1 MEKQKL
7 SYVYALISIVLWSTV
22 ATAFKLGLRELNF
35 IQLLWYSSIV
45 SLIALFVIIVLQ
57 KKLFL
62 LKTLRLKDIAYSAF
76 LGLLNPFG
84 YYMVLLKAYSLL
96 PAQLAQPLNYTW
108 PIMLVLLSVP
118 LLKQKLPPFSLVAIF
133 ISFSGVYFISSKGN
147 PLNFSFE
154 EPFGV
159 FLATFS
165 SIIWALFWIYNVRDK
180 KDEVIKLFLNFVFG
194 LLYVSIVLFLFSDFQ
209 LPTQNGLYA
218 TLYIGLFEM
227 GITFVMWLK
236 AMQLTNSTAKISNLV
251 FLSPF
256 LALIFIHF
264 ILEEKIYWTTFLGIV
279 LIIIG
284 IIIQQIKKI

>member
-147 PLNFSFE
+147 PLNFTFE

-165 SIIWALFWIYNVRDK
+165 SIIWASFWIYNVRDK

-194 LLYVSIVLFLFSDFQ
+194 LLYVSIALFLFSDFQ

-284 IIIQQIKKI
+284 IIIQQIKKK

>member
-45 SLIALFVIIVLQ
+45 SLIALFVIIVVQ

-194 LLYVSIVLFLFSDFQ
+194 LLYVSIALFLFSDFQ

-284 IIIQQIKKI
+284 IIIQQIKKK

>member
-45 SLIALFVIIVLQ
+45 SLIALFVIIVVQ

-147 PLNFSFE
+147 PLNFTFE

-194 LLYVSIVLFLFSDFQ
+194 LLYVSIALFLFSDFQ

-284 IIIQQIKKI
+284 IIIQQIKKK

>member
-1 MEKQKL
+1 
-7 SYVYALISIVLWSTV
+7 
-22 ATAFKLGLRELNF
+22 
-35 IQLLWYSSIV
+35 
-45 SLIALFVIIVLQ
+45 
-57 KKLFL
+57 
-62 LKTLRLKDIAYSAF
+62 
-76 LGLLNPFG
+76 
-84 YYMVLLKAYSLL
+84 
-96 PAQLAQPLNYTW
+96 
-108 PIMLVLLSVP
+108 
-118 LLKQKLPPFSLVAIF
+118 LVAIF

-194 LLYVSIVLFLFSDFQ
+194 LLYVSIALFLFSDFQ

-284 IIIQQIKKI
+284 IIIQQIKKK

>member
-147 PLNFSFE
+147 PLNFTFE

-194 LLYVSIVLFLFSDFQ
+194 LLYVSIALFLFSDFQ

-284 IIIQQIKKI
+284 IIIQQIKKK

>member
-284 IIIQQIKKI
+284 IIIQQIKKK